1 MNTLNKEAH
10 ALEEINGVKCAV
22 AEKNV
27 SKERSDFLKKFLEH
41 NHYTV
46 QVALMQ
52 PPKVAA
58 KVVKPAV
65 AKTTGDVSVVPVVPV
80 VETPRPPLAPELFIV
95 GVTDLLFHPMLAVYE
110 RSLKT
115 FEGAVASIAYWN
127 EEPQNENE
135 LYWMR
140 RKK

>member
-22 AEKNV
+22 AEKNI
-27 SKERSDFLKKFLEH
+27 SKERADFLKRFLEH

-46 QVALMQ
+46 QVALMP

-58 KVVKPAV
+58 KPVKPPV
-65 AKTTGDVSVVPVVPV
+65 AETTGDVSVVPI
-80 VETPRPPLAPELFIV
+80 VETPPPPPAPELFIV

-127 EEPQNENE
+127 QEPQNENE